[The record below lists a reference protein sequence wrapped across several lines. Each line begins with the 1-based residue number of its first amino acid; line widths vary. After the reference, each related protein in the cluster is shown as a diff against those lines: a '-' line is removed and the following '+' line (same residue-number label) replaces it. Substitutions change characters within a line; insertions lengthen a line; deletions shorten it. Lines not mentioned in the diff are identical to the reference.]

1 MDLPNFNFNTSHH
14 GDFVGIA
21 SEPLCLI
28 GLDIVSCDSPKQG
41 TLMEFLESYSSCFTS
56 LEWDVIINAGSSAQT
71 MGKFYRYGKFLILT
85 WYMCSFLP
93 IRI

>member
-21 SEPLCLI
+21 SEPLCLV

-41 TLMEFLESYSSCFTS
+41 TVMEFLDSYSSCFTP
-56 LEWDVIINAGSSAQT
+56 LEWDVIINAGTSAQT
-71 MGKFYRYGKFLILT
+71 LDKFYRYGFVWLFHLKVLDLT
-85 WYMCSFLP
+85 W
-93 IRI
+93 